1 MATPLDTKLSP
12 NFTWGEMTRTGQSSL
27 QEKNRE
33 EAEKHKDAIT
43 ALCVTLMEPIRSK
56 FGPLRINSCF
66 RGPAVNA
73 AVGGAKGSQH
83 MVGEAADFVP
93 LNPKIELMT
102 VVDWVRKESGLKWGQ
117 LINEHPGNS
126 RWIHISLGDPWRKSG
141 NMQVLDYDGKAY
153 TPIK

>member
-1 MATPLDTKLSP
+1 MATPLDEKLSP
-12 NFTWGEMTRTGQSSL
+12 HFTWGEMTRTGQSSL
-27 QEKNRE
+27 QEVNRQ
-33 EAEKHKDAIT
+33 EAEKVKAAIT
-43 ALCVTLMEPIRSK
+43 ALCKTLMEPIREK

-66 RGPAVNA
+66 RGPAVNS
-73 AVGGAKGSQH
+73 AVGGSKSSQH

-93 LNPKIELMT
+93 LNDKIALMT

-126 RWIHISLGDPWRKSG
+126 KWIHISLGDPWRKSN